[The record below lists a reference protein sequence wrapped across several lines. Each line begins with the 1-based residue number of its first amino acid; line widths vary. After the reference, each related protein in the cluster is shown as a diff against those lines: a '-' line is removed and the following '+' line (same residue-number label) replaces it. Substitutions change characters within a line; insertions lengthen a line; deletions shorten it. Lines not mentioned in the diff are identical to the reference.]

1 MSGAGIHFRFA
12 SPDDEDDFLRE
23 YLADAWE
30 RYLASDYWESGWFW
44 AYRQFASYDVS
55 PDGGLVVL
63 VFEGIPE
70 ELVAA
75 ESDRWESFDG
85 LDSWE
90 LRRYD
95 DPGDDVDDDVPDDGF
110 ESLLAQQRDAKGEVG
125 GEREYRL
132 KPLASRFSLAYL
144 REFEEPLPAVDD
156 LGEGNPAGVGFWAL
170 FHYLC
175 IQSGYDWY
183 EETDMYLRGLRN
195 RVKSVA
201 TYRDETAAREEYER
215 IREAV
220 LAMEDHLDE
229 WFDEHPTGEG
239 TIP

>member
-1 MSGAGIHFRFA
+1 MSGAGIHFRLA

-30 RYLASDYWESGWFW
+30 RYQASDYWETGWFW
-44 AYRQFASYDVS
+44 AYRQFASYEAS
-55 PDGGLVVL
+55 PEGGLVVL
-63 VFEGIPE
+63 VFEGDPDD
-70 ELVAA
+70 LVAA
-75 ESDRWESFDG
+75 EADRWESVAG
-85 LDSWE
+85 LRDWE
-90 LRRYD
+90 LRRYEET
-95 DPGDDVDDDVPDDGF
+95 DDGF
-110 ESLLAQQRDAKGEVG
+110 ESLLAQQRDAKGQVG

-132 KPLASRFSLAYL
+132 KPLASQFSLAYL
-144 REFEEPLPAVDD
+144 REFDEPVPEVAELTDD
-156 LGEGNPAGVGFWAL
+156 NPAGVGFWAL

-175 IQSGYDWY
+175 IQTGYDWY

-201 TYRDETAAREEYER
+201 RYRDAEAAREEYDR

-220 LAMEDHLDE
+220 IAMDDHLE
-229 WFDEHPTGEG
+229 TYLEEHSTGEG